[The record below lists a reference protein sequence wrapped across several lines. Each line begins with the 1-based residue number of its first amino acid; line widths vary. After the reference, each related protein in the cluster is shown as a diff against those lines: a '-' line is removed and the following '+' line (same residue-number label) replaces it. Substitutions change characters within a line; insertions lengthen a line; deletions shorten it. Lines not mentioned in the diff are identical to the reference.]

1 MLKHISSIQEN
12 LAPQVQY
19 TTQKKKKKN
28 KAKKE
33 GQKRAEQAVN
43 RT

>member
-1 MLKHISSIQEN
+1 MQEN

-19 TTQKKKKKN
+19 TTPKKKKKK

-33 GQKRAEQAVN
+33 AQKRAEQAVN